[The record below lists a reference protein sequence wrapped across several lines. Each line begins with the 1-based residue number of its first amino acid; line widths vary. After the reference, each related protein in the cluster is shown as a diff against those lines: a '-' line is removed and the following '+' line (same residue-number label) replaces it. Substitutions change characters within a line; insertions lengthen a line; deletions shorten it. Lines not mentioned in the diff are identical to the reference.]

1 MGRRRRS
8 NRKKARTDAGDGS
21 SGDRI
26 TALPLELR
34 AQIASLLSFQEA
46 VQLST
51 LSRPWRHIHHH
62 TPVVSINLY
71 DFLHLEEIYFDHKHS
86 VPGFLDERSILV
98 ARVALGRRAQDASAS
113 RVDALRLAF
122 GADDPRMRRHAA
134 RIVAL
139 ADGPALDAADVW
151 TLDLPPAARD
161 LEVVAP
167 GHAAPAIA
175 GPGAASL
182 RKFSLD
188 RVVIRGWPPLPS
200 LRSLSLD
207 SVAVEAPFAPGAWC
221 PRLDEL
227 DIFCSRIEHAR
238 VDICLPLLRFIDLD
252 EVDVSP
258 DGRSGGAPSGE
269 ITIDAPELL
278 ELDVTCNAGSTT
290 DYKSFRLRAPR
301 LRLLCW
307 ANQFAER
314 VAIDGRPGSVTV
326 GVIQLRSVY
335 TREMKYY
342 REQMMRM
349 LRGLLPDLP
358 KESIAGVARPFM
370 KLEECVDSDDDEDE
384 PKDEKLTCDI
394 SALTSRGI

>member
-1 MGRRRRS
+1 
-8 NRKKARTDAGDGS
+8 
-21 SGDRI
+21 
-26 TALPLELR
+26 
-34 AQIASLLSFQEA
+34 
-46 VQLST
+46 
-51 LSRPWRHIHHH
+51 
-62 TPVVSINLY
+62 
-71 DFLHLEEIYFDHKHS
+71 
-86 VPGFLDERSILV
+86 
-98 ARVALGRRAQDASAS
+98 
-113 RVDALRLAF
+113 
-122 GADDPRMRRHAA
+122 
-134 RIVAL
+134 
-139 ADGPALDAADVW
+139 
-151 TLDLPPAARD
+151 
-161 LEVVAP
+161 VAP

-314 VAIDGRPGSVTV
+314 VAIDGRQAGQRHGGGDPAEVGLHARDEVLPGADDADAEGAAPGPAEGEHRRRRKV
-326 GVIQLRSVY
+326 GLGHTAHLQRFLHSSTALQQIV
-335 TREMKYY
+335 
-342 REQMMRM
+342 
-349 LRGLLPDLP
+349 
-358 KESIAGVARPFM
+358 
-370 KLEECVDSDDDEDE
+370 LEPLIC
-384 PKDEKLTCDI
+384 L
-394 SALTSRGI
+394 